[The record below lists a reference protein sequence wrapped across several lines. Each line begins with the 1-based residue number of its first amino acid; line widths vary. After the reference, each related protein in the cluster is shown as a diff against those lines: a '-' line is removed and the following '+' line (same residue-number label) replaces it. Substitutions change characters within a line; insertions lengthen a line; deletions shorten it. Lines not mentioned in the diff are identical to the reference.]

1 MLRQVVVP
9 VLLCSLA
16 WPLAA
21 AEPVAEPV
29 DFDGAAWRAAKGHL
43 GAGNPRAG
51 MLDALE
57 QGHPIAG
64 KTRGEVHALLG
75 LPDLRE
81 RRAEHY
87 ALGDAGDCTDYV
99 VDYDSANHAVGA
111 RRLCD

>member
-1 MLRQVVVP
+1 MLRQAIVP

-16 WPLAA
+16 WPLTA
-21 AEPVAEPV
+21 AEPA
-29 DFDGAAWRAAKGHL
+29 DFDGAAWRTAKGHV

-57 QGHPIAG
+57 QAHPIAG

-87 ALGDAGDCTDYV
+87 ALGDGDCTDYV

>member
-1 MLRQVVVP
+1 MLRQVIVP

-21 AEPVAEPV
+21 AEPV
-29 DFDGAAWRAAKGHL
+29 DFDGAAWRAAKGHV
-43 GAGNPRAG
+43 GAGNPRAD

-57 QGHPIAG
+57 QAHPIAG

>member
-1 MLRQVVVP
+1 MLRQVIVP

-21 AEPVAEPV
+21 AEPLA
-29 DFDGAAWRAAKGHL
+29 FDGAAWRAAKGQV

-57 QGHPIAG
+57 QSHSIAG

-87 ALGDAGDCTDYV
+87 ALGDGGACSDYV
-99 VDYDSANHAVGA
+99 IDYDSANHATGA
-111 RRLCD
+111 RRICD

>member
-1 MLRQVVVP
+1 MLRRLALP
-9 VLLCSLA
+9 VLLSCLA
-16 WPLAA
+16 LPLAA
-21 AEPVAEPV
+21 GESAA
-29 DFDGAAWRAAKGHL
+29 FDGAAWRAAKGQV
-43 GAGNPRAG
+43 GAGNPRG
-51 MLDALE
+51 SMLDALE
-57 QGHPIAG
+57 QSHSIAG